1 MATKKKPSAKQLAAR
16 AKFAAMARARA
27 KAAKGK
33 KTITKKTTT
42 KKIGSLLSKHK
53 PFFKKISKATAKK
66 RFIENM
72 EVYGLYDDGSESL
85 IESLNDLDNRGIY
98 AYGYEIKSGKM
109 GKTTKSRHT
118 DTKSHNV
125 KISVMSGNPI
135 FEYKVSQGGKYY
147 VTSNIP
153 MKGVGITQIGDGS
166 DHKRNLKTYLFT
178 ELALKKMQKTLG
190 KENTT
195 YIESHY

>member
-42 KKIGSLLSKHK
+42 KKIGSLLPEHK

-85 IESLNDLDNRGIY
+85 IESLNDFDNRGFY
-98 AYGYEIKSGKM
+98 AYGYEIKSETM
-109 GKTTKSRHT
+109 GKTTTSRHT

-125 KISVMSGNPI
+125 RINVLSGIKDTIYNDLKKI
-135 FEYKVSQGGKYY
+135 E
-147 VTSNIP
+147 SNIEKLNDALIRNKQT
-153 MKGVGITQIGDGS
+153 MKLYPYKTPFW
-166 DHKRNLKTYLFT
+166 KNYFLKHNAEIVKMISSLKKQKT
-178 ELALKKMQKTLG
+178 ELKK
-190 KENTT
+190 N
-195 YIESHY
+195 I